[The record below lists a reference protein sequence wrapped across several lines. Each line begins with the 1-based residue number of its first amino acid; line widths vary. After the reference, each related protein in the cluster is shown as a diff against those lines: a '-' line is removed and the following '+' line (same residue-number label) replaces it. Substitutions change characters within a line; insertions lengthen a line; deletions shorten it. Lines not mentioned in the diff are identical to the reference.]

1 MTDDENDDHFNYGYY
16 KEIEPDHQNPNLKV
30 KVSKREIVIEYYE
43 SRLPHVRYIFIK
55 QIEQIMKIIHKAI
68 GPISLK
74 DLDQN
79 SWFSILWSPI
89 KSMKM
94 AFLSSS
100 FLTYYRFNSNDPNSN
115 SNDEANK
122 EIPLIGMLPIKLN
135 NTLFLSKVSS
145 NNFIGP
151 CGVLNTDNPM
161 MIKQISDNVLNTII
175 KNKTRTSS
183 DYDYYLKN
191 INQIMK

>member
-1 MTDDENDDHFNYGYY
+1 MNSYCNYY
-16 KEIEPDHQNPNLKV
+16 KEIEPDHQNPNLKL

-55 QIEQIMKIIHKAI
+55 QIEQIMKILHKTI
-68 GPISLK
+68 GLMSLK
-74 DLDQN
+74 DLDPS

-89 KSMKM
+89 KSMKI
-94 AFLSSS
+94 AFLTSS
-100 FLTYYRFNSNDPNSN
+100 FLTYYRLSNDSSN
-115 SNDEANK
+115 NNNESNINTKEGYT
-122 EIPLIGMLPIKLN
+122 EIPLIGVLPIKLN

-151 CGVLNTDNPM
+151 SGVLNTENPM

-191 INQIMK
+191 INPIMK